1 MIHTAFA
8 NKCLQ
13 LATAKATFDESRE
26 QCIITGT
33 GFCYLGLSA
42 TEADSEGN
50 RVINADG
57 SNFNEPDATTYPSY
71 ERIQM
76 SVAEALEYTDVWGTV
91 ANGVVSNIKE
101 FTSRECTEDS
111 GWPEFYHF
119 GIFEDKTG
127 GYPLMS
133 GVLRDPDGEADAE
146 TGLLPE
152 KSLTVAKNRV
162 AVFRAGML
170 QLTLK

>member
-13 LATAKATFDESRE
+13 LAAAKAKTIS
-26 QCIITGT
+26 GT

-50 RVINADG
+50 RVLNATG
-57 SNFNEPDATTYPSY
+57 SNFNEPDPTSYPSY
-71 ERIQM
+71 ERIQL
-76 SVAEALEYTDVWGTV
+76 SVTEALSYTDLWGTV
-91 ANGVVSNIKE
+91 ADGVVANAKE
-101 FTSRECTEDS
+101 FTSRECLEEG

-119 GIFEDKTG
+119 GIFDKKNG
-127 GYPLMS
+127 GEPLVS
-133 GVLRDPDGEADAE
+133 GVLRDPDGVADPE

-152 KSLTVAKNRV
+152 KTLLVEKNKV

-170 QLTLK
+170 QLTFK

>member
-13 LATAKATFDESRE
+13 LAVAKVNK
-26 QCIITGT
+26 ITGT

-50 RVINADG
+50 RVINAAG
-57 SNFNEPDATTYPSY
+57 SNFNEPDTNSYPSY
-71 ERIQM
+71 ERIQL
-76 SVAEALEYTDVWGTV
+76 SITEALEYTDKWGSV
-91 ANGVVSNIKE
+91 ANGMVSNAEE
-101 FTSRECTEDS
+101 FTSRECLEDG

-119 GIFEDKTG
+119 GIFDNKTG
-127 GYPLMS
+127 GNPLVT
-133 GVLRDPDGEADAE
+133 GVLRDPDGTPDET

-152 KSLTVAKNRV
+152 KSLLVEKNKV

-170 QLTLK
+170 QLTFE